1 MGHVQAPLRL
11 GTCPAAR
18 SNPLRLSP
26 CACPLDKQDGICVLL
41 VRSLFCQ
48 RNNGWFLHTP
58 GSVSWSGSQ
67 AQFARDLSVGVP
79 TPILLFFLL
88 GGVALHERL
97 VG

>member
-1 MGHVQAPLRL
+1 MGAEKQRF
-11 GTCPAAR
+11 
-18 SNPLRLSP
+18 SS
-26 CACPLDKQDGICVLL
+26 ACCC
-41 VRSLFCQ
+41 REASSRQ

-67 AQFARDLSVGVP
+67 AQFARDLSVGVS

-97 VG
+97 VGSSRICVKF

>member
-1 MGHVQAPLRL
+1 MGVE
-11 GTCPAAR
+11 
-18 SNPLRLSP
+18 
-26 CACPLDKQDGICVLL
+26 KQRFTSRVLL

-97 VG
+97 VGLGM